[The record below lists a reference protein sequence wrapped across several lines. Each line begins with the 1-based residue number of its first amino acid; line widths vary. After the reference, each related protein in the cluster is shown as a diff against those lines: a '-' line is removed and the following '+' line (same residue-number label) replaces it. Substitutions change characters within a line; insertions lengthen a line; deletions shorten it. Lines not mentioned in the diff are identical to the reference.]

1 MKKLIRKMLMGD
13 SSFTEYA
20 RITMPDE
27 IPESIYLEAGG
38 NITEVSTTHFLL
50 CIEPVIFGIWSEK
63 NTATEKKYRLYFG
76 SRERPEAVL
85 ELEFFNS
92 IQDESGS
99 LLLLKLRQSHICH
112 LSAIKNFL
120 IWYRYYSRDKMS
132 FSKFKS
138 HVCAYSYP
146 RRIRII
152 SFRQQDYYNI
162 FPMDLLGDI
171 GQQGKY
177 VFGLRHSN
185 VAIKRIIETRKL
197 LVAEVP
203 SHQQHIIFRLGKH
216 HSSQAPAL
224 SDLPFETTPSKN
236 FGFYIPSFAESYKE
250 INITQTLALGSHML
264 LWGNVQEA
272 VQLSTPDQHLYMIH
286 FMHYLH
292 QKNKGI
298 TYQRL

>member
-1 MKKLIRKMLMGD
+1 MLMGD

-20 RITMPDE
+20 RVTMPDE
-27 IPESIYLEAGG
+27 IPEKIYLEAGST
-38 NITEVSTTHFLL
+38 ITEVSRSHFLL
-50 CIEPVIFGIWSEK
+50 CIEPIIFGIWLEK
-63 NTATEKKYRLYFG
+63 STAPGKNYRLYFG
-76 SRERPEAVL
+76 SKEKPEAVL
-85 ELEFFNS
+85 ELEYFNS
-92 IQDESGS
+92 IEDEKGS
-99 LLLLKLRQSHICH
+99 LLLLKLQRSHIYH

-120 IWYRYYSRDKMS
+120 VWYRYYSRDKMS

-171 GQQGKY
+171 SLQGKY

-185 VAIKRIIETRKL
+185 VAIKRIIETGKL

-203 SHQQHIIFRLGKH
+203 FHQHNIIFQLGKH

-224 SDLPFETTPSKN
+224 SDLPFETTTSKN
-236 FGFYIPSFAESYKE
+236 FGFPVPSFAESYKE
-250 INITQTLALGSHML
+250 INITQTLSLGSHML
-264 LWGNVQEA
+264 LWGNVQDS
-272 VQLSTPDQHLYMIH
+272 VQLIAPGQHLYMVH

-298 TYQRL
+298 VYQRL